1 MSNEVIILSDIPN
14 QSKETYAG
22 RYAGPYVIKSA
33 LKNAGYK
40 AIVLDWFRFLPD
52 DQFFNYIEKLV
63 SKDTLVI
70 AISTTFL
77 VPSDNHHK
85 IGDSSGYNTDV
96 NKSIEAQTLYLW
108 EDSNNKLTKWFE
120 KLNQI
125 IKSKSPKC
133 KIILGGGRTNRILQ
147 MSELAGENY
156 CIANYCDMLFCGMAD
171 KAIVEYVK
179 GLKYNQPIN
188 PTIVKNNIK
197 FLICN
202 NKYNSKNIVPRTIY
216 GIEDCFEKQ
225 HWAPLEVSRGCAFNC
240 KFCYYDKRSFN
251 KRSMSCLK
259 EELIYNYNELGINH
273 YNITSDCF
281 NDNRQFVNDW
291 ATMVTKLPFKIEWV
305 SYARIDPFH
314 KYPEMIDEMLE
325 SGYRAGWYGI
335 ETFCRR
341 AGRAVGKGLDPDKV
355 KELLYLLR
363 KKGGKD
369 IWTTAYFIIGLP
381 HETEKSLNE
390 TLEWL
395 MNQNIIDEVQTSILD
410 IAPFIEELDGI
421 VDFSEQSRNPNKF
434 GFTELTFSPEF
445 YWKHDTLDLFKAREI
460 NEQWR
465 KAFEEHTFTRF
476 GGSAHGEYVRIRD
489 TGLSHK
495 ETVVFMKTK
504 FLSGKKIINV
514 NVKNKRIFKDYV
526 KKLSKENIQRYYDKF
541 LLTNG
546 VKHA

>member
-1 MSNEVIILSDIPN
+1 MRNEVIILSDIPN

-33 LKNAGYK
+33 LKNAGYN

-52 DQFFNYIEKLV
+52 NQFFDYIEKLV

-70 AISTTFL
+70 ALSTTFL

-85 IGDSSGYNTDV
+85 IGDSSGFNADV
-96 NKSIEAQTLYLW
+96 NKSVEAQTLYLW
-108 EDSNNKLTKWFE
+108 EDSNSKLTSWFE

-125 IKSKSPKC
+125 IKVKSPNC

-156 CIANYCDMLFCGMAD
+156 CIAKHCDMLFCGMAD
-171 KAIVEYVK
+171 KAIVKYVE
-179 GLKYNQPIN
+179 GLKYNQPIS
-188 PTIVKNNIK
+188 PTVVKNNVK

-202 NKYNSKNIVPRTIY
+202 NEYNSKNIVPKTSY
-216 GIEDCFEKQ
+216 GVEDCFEKQ

-259 EELIYNYNELGINH
+259 EELIYNYNELGISH

-281 NDNRQFVNDW
+281 NDNRYFVNEW
-291 ATMVTKLPFKIEWV
+291 AKMVTSLPFKIEWV

-335 ETFCRR
+335 ETFCKN
-341 AGRAVGKGLDPDKV
+341 AGKAVGKGLDPDRV

-363 KKGGKD
+363 KKGGNN

-381 HETEKSLNE
+381 HETEE
-390 TLEWL
+390 TLNDTLNWL
-395 MNQNIIDEVQTSILD
+395 MNQKIIDEVQTSILD

-434 GFTELTFSPEF
+434 GFSKLTFSPEF
-445 YWKHDTLDLFKAREI
+445 YWEHDTLNLFKAREI

-476 GGSAHGEYVRIRD
+476 GGSAHGEYVRVRD
-489 TGLSHK
+489 IGLSHK

-514 NVKNKRIFKDYV
+514 DAKNKKMFKDYV
-526 KKLSKENIQRYYDKF
+526 KKLSKKNIQRYYDNF

-546 VKHA
+546 VRHA